1 MFTLKYGYR
10 AFYRALHAENFD
22 VLSGVFFCIVFPKRQ
37 NQLQTSLL
45 IP

>member
-1 MFTLKYGYR
+1 MDTELSVELYTLKT
-10 AFYRALHAENFD
+10 A
-22 VLSGVFFCIVFPKRQ
+22 VLLGIFFCIVFLKRQ